1 VSGPSATLDRIT
13 TFRRDALSAVAGM
26 TATMDLV
33 LAKVERDIGPELAR
47 AVAKALVV
55 HHRHAG
61 GQASAKTK
69 TDRLKRTS
77 FHPSSVRL

>member
-1 VSGPSATLDRIT
+1 
-13 TFRRDALSAVAGM
+13 M

-33 LAKVERDIGPELAR
+33 LAMIKRDIGPELAR
-47 AVAKALVV
+47 AVAKPLVI
-55 HHRHAG
+55 HHRRAG
-61 GQASAKTK
+61 GQARAKTK

>member
-13 TFRRDALSAVAGM
+13 TFRRVALSAVAGM

-33 LAKVERDIGPELAR
+33 LAMVERDIGPELAR